1 MALKVLLVEDEGTIR
16 LTLSYLLKKAG
27 YEVTTCSEVEKAA
40 LLIDSQTFF
49 LVLIDLV
56 LSVKGRL
63 DGLEI
68 VQAIKRRSPG
78 TRVIVMT
85 AYGSNEV
92 KQQAFKGGADSFWDK
107 PLNVAEL
114 LAEIRRLEPSS
125 PPREANVDRFG
136 R

>member
-27 YEVTTCSEVEKAA
+27 YGVTTCSEVEEAA
-40 LLIDSQTFF
+40 RLIDSQTFF

-56 LSVKGRL
+56 LTVKGRL

-68 VQAIKRRSPG
+68 VQAIKRQSPG

-85 AYGSNEV
+85 AYGSTEV
-92 KQQAFKGGADSFWDK
+92 KQQALKGGADSYWDK

-125 PPREANVDRFG
+125 SGRETNVDRFG
-136 R
+136 